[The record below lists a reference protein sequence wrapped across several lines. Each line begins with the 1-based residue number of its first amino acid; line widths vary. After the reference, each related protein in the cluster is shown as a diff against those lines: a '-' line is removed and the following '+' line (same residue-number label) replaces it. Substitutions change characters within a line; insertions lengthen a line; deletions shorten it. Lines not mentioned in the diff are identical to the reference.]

1 MPIPTF
7 TPGYPQD
14 GQSLGASKAVIRNNL
29 DGMFQVFSV
38 EHNTQNVLTNTGL
51 HRQSTYPAASGRPTT
66 TTGQINIYSRAI
78 TGGTALFTSRD
89 NNSATVTQI
98 SNPNVISPL
107 AATDGYS
114 YLPGGLIIQWGTRI
128 VTINNVGATFLVT
141 FPIPFPNNCFN
152 VQCTAKNNIDTSGNV
167 TASPRNF
174 TTVGSM
180 VTQVRVLVVT
190 STSTTNAYEN
200 FYWVAIGN

>member
-7 TPGYPQD
+7 TQGYPQD

-98 SNPNVISPL
+98 SNPYIISPL
-107 AATDGYS
+107 SASEGYS
-114 YLPGGLIIQWGTRI
+114 YLPGGLIIQWGLRI
-128 VTINNVGATFLVT
+128 CEISNVGAQFNVT
-141 FPIPFPNNCFN
+141 FPTPFPHNCYN
-152 VQCTAKNNIDTSGNV
+152 VQCTPLNNQDTNSQCTVAPRGFITSVGTV
-167 TASPRNF
+167 TGVKVW
-174 TTVGSM
+174 TVLSSQ
-180 VTQVRVLVVT
+180 TL
-190 STSTTNAYEN
+190 SYSN